1 MENNNVARTTE
12 SEATKHPPE
21 SPYLAARREW
31 NERYGSY
38 IAQAN
43 NWRLIALGTL
53 VIAIVAVTGLV
64 IVSGQHKVV
73 PYIVETNVH
82 SEPMN
87 VRRADVAA
95 KPNENQL
102 RAALRQWLIG
112 ARTVYVDRRAQQ
124 SIVDLTYGMTL
135 PSSPAFQQL
144 AVYHRDNNPY
154 LRPERETVE
163 VQVNAVVP
171 VSGETWQIEWTE
183 TVQPRSGQ
191 EPSSRRQWQGTFT
204 IMISPP
210 TDDRQIM
217 INPLGIYV
225 RQFAWTTRL

>member
-1 MENNNVARTTE
+1 MENDNAARTTE
-12 SEATKHPPE
+12 SGAAKNAPE

-43 NWRLIALGTL
+43 NWRLMALGMMGIAL
-53 VIAIVAVTGLV
+53 VAVTGLV
-64 IVSGQHKVV
+64 VVSGQHKVV

-95 KPNENQL
+95 KPNENQI

-124 SIVDLTYGMTL
+124 SIVDATYAMTL
-135 PSSPAFQQL
+135 PDSPAFQQL

-163 VQVNAVVP
+163 IKVNAVVP
-171 VSGETWQIEWTE
+171 VSGESWQIEWTE
-183 TVQPRSGQ
+183 IVQQRSGQ
-191 EPSSRRQWQGTFT
+191 ELSNRQWQGTFT
-204 IMISPP
+204 VTISAP

-217 INPLGIYV
+217 VNPLGIYV